1 MEEKKGQKIEI
12 RSEEVQDILGQIPS
26 WIVRWGTVVILATVL
41 IILVGSMIFRY
52 PDKKRADI
60 KVTTEN
66 PPAPMVA
73 REEGRLR
80 LFVKDSQEVKIYDRL
95 AVIENPADY
104 LDVVSLQFD
113 IKQIRT
119 IVTELDKED
128 YIPLD
133 NTYNLGDI
141 QTAYAEFISRYE
153 DYFDFLKRDYHEK
166 SISSVEKEIESHRML
181 NRDLSKK
188 VSILK
193 RDYELAEIQFGR
205 DETVF
210 LKGAI
215 AEADRDRSEQ
225 NKLSAQS
232 KYIEARQEK
241 SNNDIEISKLN
252 QKVQDLRLKAQQE
265 REQMQ
270 SGVREAFDI
279 LNSQVDIWEQNYLLQ
294 APIDGTVSRGR
305 FYSETQV
312 VRTGDNVMT
321 IIPANQGETIG
332 KINLPLEGSGKVK
345 IGQTVNIQ
353 LTNFPHLQY
362 GMVMGKIRTI
372 SQVPDGQLYVLE
384 VEFPN
389 GLTTY
394 YGNEIPF
401 QQEMLG
407 RAEIITDD
415 RVLIERIFSPI
426 RSAITEQRETR
437 KDTETNNQSE

>member
-1 MEEKKGQKIEI
+1 MEEKKDQKIEI

-26 WIVRWGTVVILATVL
+26 WIVRWGTVVILASVL

-52 PDKKRADI
+52 PDKKQAEI
-60 KVTTEN
+60 LVTTEN

-73 REEGRLR
+73 RSEGRLR

-104 LDVVSLQFD
+104 LDVVSLRFD

-141 QTAYAEFISRYE
+141 QTAYAEFINRYE

-166 SISSVEKEIESHRML
+166 LISSVEKEIESHRML
-181 NRDLSKK
+181 NRDLSEK
-188 VSILK
+188 VRVLK

-232 KYIEARQEK
+232 KYIEARQER

-252 QKVQDLRLKAQQE
+252 QKVQQHRLQAQQE

-279 LNSQVDIWEQNYLLQ
+279 LISQVDIWEQNYLLQ
-294 APIDGTVSRGR
+294 APTDGRVSRGR

-321 IIPANQGETIG
+321 IIPANQGDTIG
-332 KINLPLEGSGKVK
+332 KINLPLEGSGKVD

-362 GMVMGKIRTI
+362 GMVMGIIRTI
-372 SQVPDGQLYVLE
+372 SQVPDGQQYVLE

-394 YGNEIPF
+394 YGNHISF

-437 KDTETNNQSE
+437 RDSETNSQSE